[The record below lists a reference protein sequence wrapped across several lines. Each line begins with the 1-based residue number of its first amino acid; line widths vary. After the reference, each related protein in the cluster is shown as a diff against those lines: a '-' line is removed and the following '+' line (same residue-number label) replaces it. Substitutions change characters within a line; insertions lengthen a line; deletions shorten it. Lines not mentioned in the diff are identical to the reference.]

1 MVHVQTRIWQ
11 GLEVLQY
18 FTTHQWSFENKK
30 FLEIR
35 DSMQKIDKER
45 FSIDFYAMEDAEYI
59 KYCILG
65 ARLYC
70 MKDPLETLPRARR
83 TLKM

>member
-1 MVHVQTRIWQ
+1 MVHVQNRIWQ

-18 FTTHQWSFENKK
+18 FTTHKWTFKNEK
-30 FLEIR
+30 FLAVR
-35 DSMQKIDKER
+35 DGMHKDDKER
-45 FSIDFYAMEDAEYI
+45 FLIDFYAMEDAEYL
-59 KYCILG
+59 KYVILG

-70 MKDPLETLPRARR
+70 IKDPLETLPRAKR